1 MQDLYA
7 NTMRRRRW
15 QLDDRLRLDCCA
27 APQVG
32 APRVLFAPQTGA
44 VTRRDLKKSAE
55 RLSRRAMKLYDN
67 ASETMEQLAERGA
80 DVLDRT
86 KEVASRIRT

>member
-1 MQDLYA
+1 
-7 NTMRRRRW
+7 MRRRRW

-27 APQVG
+27 APRWARHSECSSHRRHG
-32 APRVLFAPQTGA
+32 AA
-44 VTRRDLKKSAE
+44 TRRDLKKSAE